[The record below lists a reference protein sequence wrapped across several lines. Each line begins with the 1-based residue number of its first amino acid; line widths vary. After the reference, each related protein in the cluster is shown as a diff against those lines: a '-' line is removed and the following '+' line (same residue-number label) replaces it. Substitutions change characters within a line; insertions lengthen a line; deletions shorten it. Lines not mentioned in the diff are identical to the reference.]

1 VDDKSR
7 VQEKDNMMQLKLK
20 DEEISKLKRE
30 IEEISNKDRAKI
42 EKLEA

>member
-7 VQEKDNMMQLKLK
+7 VQVKDNMMQLKLK

-30 IEEISNKDRAKI
+30 IEEISNTDRAKI